1 MKIFHNFRK
10 EKFSRERRGR
20 EGEEESKEEKIR
32 TGRGR
37 EEAQPG
43 VGRRQN
49 VCCVG
54 RTGSRTPPALP
65 MSFVFLGHL
74 LG

>member
-37 EEAQPG
+37 EEAGKHNQELG
-43 VGRRQN
+43 GDRM
-49 VCCVG
+49 CA
-54 RTGSRTPPALP
+54 ALAGQA
-65 MSFVFLGHL
+65 LGL
-74 LG
+74 RLPYL